1 MKYIVNL
8 TEILSRDVIIEAN
21 SVEEAEGAVEQ
32 LYYKQKIVLDYNDF
46 EDGSQTIK
54 CKRICTESDNLDDYD
69 FVLK

>member
-46 EDGSQTIK
+46 EDGSQTIR
-54 CKRICTESDNLDDYD
+54 CKGVCADSEECTD
-69 FVLK
+69 FD